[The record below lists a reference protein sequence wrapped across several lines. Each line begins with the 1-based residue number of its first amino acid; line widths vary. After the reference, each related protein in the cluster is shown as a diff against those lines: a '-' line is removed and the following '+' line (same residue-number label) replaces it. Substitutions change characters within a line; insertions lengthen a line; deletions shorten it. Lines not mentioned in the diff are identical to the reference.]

1 MKMAH
6 LFPTPKGNIITRL
19 ATPEDAPSL
28 LDLRLESLS
37 NQPEAFAADIEMTA
51 ADGVEAFNKL
61 ITENEKTHSG
71 AISVACA
78 GAALIGM
85 AGFTRGHWPKTRHF
99 GFLWG
104 VYLKPEWR
112 GFRIAEGILN
122 EIFKWSVENE
132 VTVIYLGVTVSEQSA
147 IRCYQRCGF
156 KEYGIEP
163 KAIFYDGVYYDQLL
177 MVKLL

>member
-1 MKMAH
+1 MAY
-6 LFPTPKGNIITRL
+6 LFSTPHGNITIRL

-37 NQPEAFAADIEMTA
+37 NHPQAFAADVDMTA
-51 ADGVEAFNKL
+51 ADGVEAFDKL
-61 ITENEKTHSG
+61 ITESAKTHTG
-71 AISVACA
+71 TVSVACA
-78 GAALIGM
+78 GADLIGM

-104 VYLKPEWR
+104 VYLKPDWR
-112 GFRIAEGILN
+112 GLRIAEAILN

-132 VTVIYLGVTVSEQSA
+132 VTVIYLGVTIAENSA

-163 KAIFYDGVYYDQLL
+163 KAIFYNGVYYDQLL